1 MAFSGALL
9 AVARAAD
16 YKRFVASSTDSSCE
30 SGAPNGH
37 GSAAMTGV
45 FNTRWHTRIMRQRG
59 LVALAPLALALAACS
74 STPSPSS
81 GSIPSSAGT
90 AHYKVG
96 NPYRVGSIWYYPKEN
111 TSYDH
116 TGIASWYGPQFHGK
130 RTANGEIFDENKLTA
145 AHPTLPLPVLVRVT
159 NLENGKSLIV
169 RVNDRG
175 PFAAGR
181 EIDLSKEAA
190 KELGYMR
197 KGTTKVRVQYIARAA
212 LPGDPGYSL
221 LQAAADDPSRKSFV
235 AAKPKTTAEERKVA
249 ATAPVKRVNVISA
262 GLGSTLTA
270 PDISTMP
277 PNRPAASMQPIA
289 DGQAQMAPIA
299 DDKAVNAA
307 SRTAER
313 SAPDPVAAP
322 SGKLYVQAGSF
333 RDIAN
338 AEKLQQQ
345 LSGMGKV
352 SIQQTYVDGAP
363 YYRVRVGPVSDLPSA
378 DTTLQQIIGDGH
390 PGARIVTD

>member
-1 MAFSGALL
+1 
-9 AVARAAD
+9 
-16 YKRFVASSTDSSCE
+16 
-30 SGAPNGH
+30 
-37 GSAAMTGV
+37 
-45 FNTRWHTRIMRQRG
+45 MRQRG
-59 LVALAPLALALAACS
+59 LVALAPLAMALAACS
-74 STPSPSS
+74 GTPSPSS

-96 NPYRVGSIWYYPKEN
+96 NPYRIGSIWYYPKED
-111 TSYDH
+111 TGYDH

-197 KGTTKVRVQYIARAA
+197 QGTTKVRVQYIARAA

-221 LQAAADDPSRKSFV
+221 LQAAADDPSRETFV
-235 AAKPKTTAEERKVA
+235 AAKPKTAPEERKVA
-249 ATAPVKRVNVISA
+249 ATAPVQRVSVVSA

-270 PDISTMP
+270 PDISTMSA
-277 PNRPAASMQPIA
+277 NKPAASMQPIP

-299 DDKAVNAA
+299 DDKTVNTV
-307 SRTAER
+307 SRTA
-313 SAPDPVAAP
+313 ADPVAAP
-322 SGKLYVQAGSF
+322 TGKLYVQAGSF
-333 RDIAN
+333 QDLAN

-378 DTTLQQIIGDGH
+378 DSTLQQIIGDGH

>member
-1 MAFSGALL
+1 
-9 AVARAAD
+9 
-16 YKRFVASSTDSSCE
+16 
-30 SGAPNGH
+30 
-37 GSAAMTGV
+37 MTGV
-45 FNTRWHTRIMRQRG
+45 FNTRWRTRITRQRG

-74 STPSPSS
+74 GTPSPSS
-81 GSIPSSAGT
+81 GSIPSSTGK

-96 NPYRVGSIWYYPKEN
+96 NPYRIGSIWYYPKED

-130 RTANGEIFDENKLTA
+130 ATANGEIFDENKLTA

-197 KGTTKVRVQYIARAA
+197 QGTTKVRVQYIARAA
-212 LPGDPGYSL
+212 LPGDPGYGL
-221 LQAAADDPSRKSFV
+221 LKAAADDPSRNSFV
-235 AAKPKTTAEERKVA
+235 ASKPKTAPEERKVA
-249 ATAPVKRVNVISA
+249 ATAPVKRVNVVSA
-262 GLGSTLTA
+262 GLGSTLSA

-277 PNRPAASMQPIA
+277 ANRPAASMQPIP

-299 DDKAVNAA
+299 GDKAANAA
-307 SRTAER
+307 SQTAGR
-313 SAPDPVAAP
+313 SAADPVSAP
-322 SGKLYVQAGSF
+322 AGNLYVQAGSF
-333 RDIAN
+333 QDLAN
-338 AEKLQQQ
+338 AEKLRQQ
-345 LSGMGKV
+345 LSGMGEV

-363 YYRVRVGPVSDLPSA
+363 YYRVRVGPVSDLSSA
-378 DTTLQQIIGDGH
+378 DSTLQQIIGDGH